1 MLINDYAE
9 LKDFAFLPDR
19 ALDLYRKLTSSNEPT
34 YAIRQ
39 KLNSEYLVLAAEEN
53 TTKIVMKQDS
63 AVVTDITQANL
74 IYMTTTILANDG
86 SPIVLVF
93 TPNKRVGHQPWELQK
108 AITEAELQSAN
119 YIELGS
125 KPRDML
131 YNYASW
137 PNYIEDLKAL
147 KNDLALP
154 ENWSYKE
161 SPADDDFPILKSYL
175 AYTFAKL
182 WKDKQVYVS
191 VNGQYSVFNTGLV
204 NRNYQYIYVIFE
216 KNTGSKAWRF
226 LTFANPGV
234 KYGGRILSGNFISL
248 PQPAHY
254 FKNIDDISY
263 VIANDKTPDEQLPDL
278 QPDHYFVDHPDRLP
292 IDFLRDG
299 CRKNADILAL
309 LNVDISSMNSEEK
322 ADHWQKIGEAI
333 GDDPDVYDD
342 LEASFRNA
350 VRKAIMRASWNYR
363 TAIPVYFPSY
373 DKMSILLPLSFGTN
387 SEAEVAL
394 VVERNITS
402 QKYTAPTILSLPT
415 AYANARLVCKPESDW
430 LNQKVLE
437 PVSSGIAESDE

>member
-9 LKDFAFLPDR
+9 LRNFAFLPER
-19 ALDLYRKLTSSNEPT
+19 ALDSYRKLTSTSET
-34 YAIRQ
+34 AYAIIQ
-39 KLNSEYLVLAAEEN
+39 KLNSEYLILAAEEN
-53 TTKIVMKQDS
+53 STKIVMKQDS
-63 AVVTDITQANL
+63 SVVTDITQANL
-74 IYMTTTILANDG
+74 IYMTTTIPANDG
-86 SPIVLVF
+86 SPVVLVF
-93 TPNKRVGHQPWELQK
+93 TPNKRSDHQPWELQK

-131 YNYASW
+131 YNYAFW
-137 PNYIEDLKAL
+137 PNYIEDLKTL

-216 KNTGSKAWRF
+216 KNVGSKAWRF

-234 KYGGRILSGNFISL
+234 KYGGRILSGSFTSL
-248 PQPAHY
+248 PQPPHY

-263 VIANDKTPDEQLPDL
+263 VIANNKTPDEQLPDL

-299 CRKNADILAL
+299 CRKTR
-309 LNVDISSMNSEEK
+309 ISC
-322 ADHWQKIGEAI
+322 
-333 GDDPDVYDD
+333 
-342 LEASFRNA
+342 L
-350 VRKAIMRASWNYR
+350 
-363 TAIPVYFPSY
+363 
-373 DKMSILLPLSFGTN
+373 
-387 SEAEVAL
+387 
-394 VVERNITS
+394 
-402 QKYTAPTILSLPT
+402 
-415 AYANARLVCKPESDW
+415 C
-430 LNQKVLE
+430 
-437 PVSSGIAESDE
+437 

>member
-19 ALDLYRKLTSSNEPT
+19 ALDSYRKLTSTSESA

-39 KLNSEYLVLAAEEN
+39 KLNAEYLALASEEN
-53 TTKIVMKQDS
+53 TTQIVMRQDS
-63 AVVTDITQANL
+63 SVVTDIVQANL

-86 SPIVLVF
+86 SPVVLVF
-93 TPNKRVGHQPWELQK
+93 TPNKRVDHQPWELQK

-131 YNYASW
+131 YNYAFW
-137 PNYIEDLKAL
+137 PNYIEDLKTL

-161 SPADDDFPILKSYL
+161 NPADDDFPILKSYL

-182 WKDKQVYVS
+182 WKDKQIYVS

-216 KNTGSKAWRF
+216 KNVGNKAWRF

-234 KYGGRILSGNFISL
+234 KYGGRILSGNFVSL

-292 IDFLRDG
+292 LDFLRDG
-299 CRKNADILAL
+299 CRKNAEILEL
-309 LNVDISSMNSEEK
+309 LNTDISSMSSEEK
-322 ADHWQKIGEAI
+322 DDHWQKIGEAI

-350 VRKAIMRASWNYR
+350 VRKAIMRVSWNYR

-437 PVSSGIAESDE
+437 PVSSGITENDE